1 VLPRARLAGAHGF
14 VKAEL
19 RCRKKRGSKQT
30 MLSFLLG
37 WLLQGIVILLVAR
50 LLPGVRVGGLG
61 SSLIVALVLSILNV
75 FLAPIL
81 TFIGTVLTLPAV
93 ILTLGLF
100 YFVVRFLV
108 NVFLLRVTTLLVPSF
123 SIKDTSTLMLAS
135 LLISLF
141 GMLAARLVA

>member
-1 VLPRARLAGAHGF
+1 
-14 VKAEL
+14 
-19 RCRKKRGSKQT
+19 

-37 WLLQGIVILLVAR
+37 WLLQALVILLVAK
-50 LLPGVRVGGLG
+50 LLPGVRIGGLG
-61 SSLIVALVLSILNV
+61 SALVVAMILAILNV
-75 FLAPIL
+75 LLAPIL

-108 NVFLLRVTTLLVPSF
+108 NVFLLRVTTILVPSF

-141 GMLAARLVA
+141 GMLAARLTS